1 MQYIRKQKLGYIL
14 RPFTFNSFRP
24 IFSLRKNFLPSYKG
38 FPINYFSQK
47 EPKNDSDQEKKPNVE
62 PGFRIIPIN
71 NYKSLSK
78 KKNLQKTI
86 KMNQKMRKKKMRK
99 IKNRYLIGKML
110 MIILCIIENSA
121 FSVGSSM
128 I

>member
-24 IFSLRKNFLPSYKG
+24 IFSLRKNFLPSYKS

-71 NYKSLSK
+71 NYKFLSK
-78 KKNLQKTI
+78 KKNLQKPI